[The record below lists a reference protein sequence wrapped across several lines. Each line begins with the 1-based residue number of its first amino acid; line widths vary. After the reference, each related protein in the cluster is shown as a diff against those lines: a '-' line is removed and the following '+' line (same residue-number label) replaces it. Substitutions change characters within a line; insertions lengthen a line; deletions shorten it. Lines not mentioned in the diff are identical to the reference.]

1 MANSEA
7 YSIIKAL
14 MEKGLLVI
22 QHQEFIEWLYR
33 LRSREDIT
41 EAEIKDLLRRA
52 DQLEIY
58 ELCTSKR
65 LMATLNLIFFA
76 FCQSLPS
83 ALNDHIAYL

>member
-1 MANSEA
+1 VANSEA

-22 QHQEFIEWLYR
+22 QHREFIEWLYR

-58 ELCTSKR
+58 ELYTSKR

-76 FCQSLPS
+76 FCQPLPS

>member
-41 EAEIKDLLRRA
+41 EAEIKDLLRCA

-58 ELCTSKR
+58 ELYTSKR

-76 FCQSLPS
+76 FCQPLPS

>member
-22 QHQEFIEWLYR
+22 QHREFIEWLYR

-58 ELCTSKR
+58 ELYTSKR

-76 FCQSLPS
+76 FCQPLPS